1 MHILSRV
8 KGFFKVLVNTTQS
21 DKTMKKGFTNFLIV
35 FKIMSQINFFKS
47 ATANNVGTGHSIYKT
62 EIFEGLTEKK
72 EKSLRKKLRQSLEDA
87 VKDFKDNV
95 INWESWQAYAESVY
109 NNFTEIYN
117 GKRIA
122 DSDLKSFV
130 NAWETWRKK
139 QTSAPAKKGK

>member
-1 MHILSRV
+1 MLTFAYPLKV

-35 FKIMSQINFFKS
+35 FEIMSQINFFKS
-47 ATANNVGTGHSIYKT
+47 ATANNVGTGHSIYKS

-87 VKDFKDNV
+87 VKDWKDKN
-95 INWESWQAYAESVY
+95 IKWESWQSYAESVY

-122 DSDLKSFV
+122 ESDLKGFIKD
-130 NAWETWRKK
+130 WEQWRNKPKK
-139 QTSAPAKKGK
+139 ATTK

>member
-1 MHILSRV
+1 MA
-8 KGFFKVLVNTTQS
+8 QP
-21 DKTMKKGFTNFLIV
+21 
-35 FKIMSQINFFKS
+35 INFFKS
-47 ATANNVGTGHSIYKT
+47 ATSTNVGTGHSIYKT
-62 EIFEGLTEKK
+62 SIFEGLTEKK

-95 INWESWQAYAESVY
+95 INWESWQNYAESVY

-122 DSDLKSFV
+122 EKDLKDFI

-139 QTSAPAKKGK
+139 QSPASAKKVNK

>member
-1 MHILSRV
+1 
-8 KGFFKVLVNTTQS
+8 
-21 DKTMKKGFTNFLIV
+21 
-35 FKIMSQINFFKS
+35 MSQINFFKS

-122 DSDLKSFV
+122 ESDLKSFV

-139 QTSAPAKKGK
+139 QTSAPAKKNK

>member
-1 MHILSRV
+1 M
-8 KGFFKVLVNTTQS
+8 FE
-21 DKTMKKGFTNFLIV
+21 
-35 FKIMSQINFFKS
+35 IMSQINFFKS
-47 ATANNVGTGHSIYKT
+47 ATANNVGTGHSIYKSS
-62 EIFEGLTEKK
+62 IFEGLTEKK

-109 NNFTEIYN
+109 NNFSEIYN

-122 DSDLKSFV
+122 ESDLKAFV

-139 QTSAPAKKGK
+139 QNPVPAKKGK